1 MGMYTELH
9 FNCRL
14 KRNVPPNVIEIL
26 EYMLHKRND
35 KPALPDHD
43 LFSTGRWEHMLLS
56 DSAYFYADTHSTLR
70 VDEGFNERHVLCIRC
85 NLKNY
90 EGEIEKFVDWIM
102 PYLSTTPDN
111 FLGFSRYEE
120 TEQPTL
126 LFATEAVGEYD

>member
-1 MGMYTELH
+1 MGMYTEFH
-9 FNCRL
+9 FNSKL

-26 EYMLHKRND
+26 KFMVGQTEA
-35 KPALPDHD
+35 KPDLPDHP
-43 LFSTGRWEHMLLS
+43 LFATDRWDTMLRT
-56 DSAYFYADTHSTLR
+56 DSAYFDADTHSTLR
-70 VDEGFNERHVLCIRC
+70 YEEGPKARYVLCIRC

-102 PYLSTTPDN
+102 PYLSKIPGE

-126 LFATEAVGEYD
+126 IFATDAVGEWN